1 MSAVA
6 REVAEKEFESWMDF
20 KKIPAKKRESNKEYG
35 EKIIE
40 AICDGRLILNEED
53 HTFTQKLFFPIQE
66 EGGSTAV
73 STLNFKPRVKT
84 ETIHIQMNGVK
95 PGDADRR
102 VLAYV
107 AALTGVPK
115 ALIAKL
121 DTEDYDVCQ
130 SFSVFFL

>member
-1 MSAVA
+1 MSAVSK
-6 REVAEKEFESWMDF
+6 EVAEKEFNSWMEY

-40 AICDGRLILNEED
+40 AICDGRLVLNED
-53 HTFTQKLFFPIQE
+53 FTFTQKLFFAVE
-66 EGGSTAV
+66 DESGSAVV

-84 ETIHIQMNGVK
+84 ETIHVQMNGVK

-102 VLAYV
+102 VLAYI

-130 SFSVFFL
+130 SFAVFFL